1 MPDENKPII
10 VSVNDVDRGWLLGLA
25 NDLQRTLDV
34 DELLR
39 MFSQSAGQIVRH
51 DHLLFESED
60 KTHHIDI
67 GEQASHR
74 CNYDVV
80 LPELRL
86 GSLSFSRATPFTEGE
101 VRLLE
106 KLMLHLIYPL
116 RNALMYE
123 AVVRASGKDALTGL
137 GNRTTLEATLDRE
150 FAAANR
156 HGEALS
162 VIMLDVDH
170 FKAVNDQHGHL
181 AGDKVLRRVAGMISA
196 EIRDCDIAFRYGGE
210 EFIIVLA
217 KTDLTGAI
225 LLAERVRKQ
234 AQTCETR
241 VGDDRV
247 QVTVSLGVTTL
258 EQGDTQTSLIG
269 RADIALY
276 RSKSNGR
283 NRVTSRTLLDASH
296 EINAADPL
304 EPARA

>member
-10 VSVNDVDRGWLLGLA
+10 GSVNDVDRGWLLGLA

-34 DELLR
+34 DELLK
-39 MFSQSAGQIVRH
+39 MFSQSVGQIVHH
-51 DHLLFESED
+51 DHLLFESEG

-74 CNYDVV
+74 CNYEVV

-86 GSLSFSRATPFTEGE
+86 GSLSFSRATPFTERE

-123 AVVRASGKDALTGL
+123 AVVRASGKDTLTGL
-137 GNRTTLEATLDRE
+137 GNRATLETTLDRE

-156 HGEALS
+156 HEEALS
-162 VIMLDVDH
+162 IIMLDVDN

-181 AGDKVLRRVAGMISA
+181 AGDEVLRRLAEMISD

-217 KTDLTGAI
+217 KTDLTGAM
-225 LLAERVRKQ
+225 LLAERLRKR
-234 AQTCETR
+234 AHRCKTK
-241 VGDDRV
+241 VGEDTI

-258 EQGDTQTSLIG
+258 EQGDTQTRLIR
-269 RADIALY
+269 RADTALY

-283 NRVTSRTLLDASH
+283 NCVTSRTLLDASH
-296 EINAADPL
+296 EISTANPL